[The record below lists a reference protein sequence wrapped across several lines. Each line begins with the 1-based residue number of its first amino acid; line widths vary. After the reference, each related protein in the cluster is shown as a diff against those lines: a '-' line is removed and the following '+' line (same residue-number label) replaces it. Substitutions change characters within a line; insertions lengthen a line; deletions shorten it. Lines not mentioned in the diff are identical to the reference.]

1 MEAPDI
7 YKKRV
12 GRVILTLNSD
22 VLTLQKQYK
31 KLKEGTNLT
40 QADQKLEE
48 SALACLKQLKSEL
61 LQLDKEADYVK
72 HNKLE
77 NYHKMIKTT
86 IETAQSVLEDKNTAA
101 DARKTAENL
110 KKEIEDCLNL
120 LDSEKSLQN
129 LKLSVHQSAN
139 EEKVVMEWDSDIK
152 KEFEGLDKHVKAK
165 YLRIE
170 NDIKKKMEDQINIL
184 EKVWIDEMESLDY
197 QGRYLQRWHIWTI
210 FRAIRPLRL

>member
-61 LQLDKEADYVK
+61 LQLDKEAYYVK

-77 NYHKMIKTT
+77 NYHKMIK
-86 IETAQSVLEDKNTAA
+86 
-101 DARKTAENL
+101 
-110 KKEIEDCLNL
+110 LNL
-120 LDSEKSLQN
+120 
-129 LKLSVHQSAN
+129 
-139 EEKVVMEWDSDIK
+139 I
-152 KEFEGLDKHVKAK
+152 
-165 YLRIE
+165 LRC
-170 NDIKKKMEDQINIL
+170 
-184 EKVWIDEMESLDY
+184 V
-197 QGRYLQRWHIWTI
+197 
-210 FRAIRPLRL
+210 